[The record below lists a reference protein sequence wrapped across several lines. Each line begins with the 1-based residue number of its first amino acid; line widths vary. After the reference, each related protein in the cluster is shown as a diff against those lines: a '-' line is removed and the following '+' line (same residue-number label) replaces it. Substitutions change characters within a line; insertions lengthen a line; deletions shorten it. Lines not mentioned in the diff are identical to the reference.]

1 MSKILNSKD
10 ISKIWYLKY
19 FVFFRW
25 IQRWVITFWWL
36 RICFNIWNN
45 VKSEH
50 SVCYCLKDVLVTG
63 EYFENFKQEKSFEN
77 TFSGNESES
86 FLVQSDRLY
95 K

>member
-1 MSKILNSKD
+1 MS
-10 ISKIWYLKY
+10 
-19 FVFFRW
+19 RW
-25 IQRWVITFWWL
+25 R
-36 RICFNIWNN
+36 
-45 VKSEH
+45 
-50 SVCYCLKDVLVTG
+50 